1 MNSIAFLFDMD
12 GVLIDSNPF
21 HKISLKDF
29 CKKYGQDLSEE
40 QLHAKIYGR
49 TNRDWITNVFGV
61 LPEAQLKAYA
71 EEKEQLFRDIYQ
83 NHVQPLNGLISFLDQ
98 LDTYTIKRAIATSAP
113 RVNVDFT
120 LKHTGIGS
128 YFKTILDESFVSKGK
143 PNPEI
148 YLKTAAALGF
158 DPKNCVVFED
168 SLSGVAAGKAAGCKV
183 VGIST
188 THSATEL
195 NESDIVMPDFEG
207 INALELIKKLF

>member
-113 RVNVDFT
+113 RANVDFT

-128 YFKTILDESFVSKGK
+128 YFETILDESFVSKGK
-143 PNPEI
+143 PDPEI

-188 THSATEL
+188 THSAAEL